1 MAGPLDEA
9 PENGQVMTAYPRRK
23 PNPIVHLI
31 RWLWGL
37 FVIALIVFGIIAL
50 YLMLDVA
57 WWYEVPILLVF
68 GYCTYVLFR
77 NRRRR
82 QRAL

>member
-1 MAGPLDEA
+1 MAVPQDEA
-9 PENGQVMTAYPRRK
+9 PENRQVTTEYPRRK
-23 PNPIVHLI
+23 PNPILHLI

-57 WWYEVPILLVF
+57 WWYEVPILLAF
-68 GYCTYVLFR
+68 GYFTYILFR

-82 QRAL
+82 GSY